1 MRMGIHRG
9 WWVVVLSTALGV
21 QAGCGPSN
29 PLGRKAI
36 SGTVTLDSAPLASG
50 SIEFTPLGGGVSSGA
65 VIEAGKY
72 QIPAESG
79 LPPGKYRVSIV
90 DNPPAAPLPPGHM
103 PGDDLPPQPK
113 PRVPPSWN
121 QNSTHEI
128 EVTQQGPN
136 RFDFSISTKS
146 R

>member
-1 MRMGIHRG
+1 MGMGIHRG
-9 WWVVVLSTALGV
+9 WWIVLLSTALWA
-21 QAGCGPSN
+21 QAGCGSSN

-36 SGTVTLDSAPLASG
+36 SGTVTLDGVPLASG

-65 VIEAGKY
+65 VIESGKY
-72 QIPAESG
+72 EIPAESG